1 MCGGWY
7 ELHRKRK
14 VAWRQVFKALV
25 AMEFGVVKG
34 ELD

>member
-1 MCGGWY
+1 M
-7 ELHRKRK
+7 
-14 VAWRQVFKALV
+14 AWREVFKALV

>member
-1 MCGGWY
+1 M
-7 ELHRKRK
+7 
-14 VAWRQVFKALV
+14 AWRQVFKTLI

>member
-1 MCGGWY
+1 M
-7 ELHRKRK
+7 
-14 VAWRQVFKALV
+14 AWRQVFKALV